1 MKFFLQINIL
11 VFSLFFKKN
20 YLVYTKMHSITVKKQ
35 SFEIGHNIPW
45 ITDLEALKT
54 ECHIQKDKVPPDL

>member
-1 MKFFLQINIL
+1 
-11 VFSLFFKKN
+11 
-20 YLVYTKMHSITVKKQ
+20 MHSITVKKQ